1 MRIHAIFLVA
11 SILTV
16 ALFGVAVA
24 KPAGQGAFLME
35 YADTV
40 QQLVSQVENSRLVAL
55 RYAKHFRTDPSS
67 VLTFYRNE
75 LSLFKLPETTSLR
88 VYYLDDSH
96 NIVSEVREFKAGTWV
111 FANKAAVPI
120 LELGTGNPLSSTLLT
135 GELPKKTAEG
145 LKASNPI
152 VTPNEKVAVQ
162 VLEQPPTELPKL
174 ATENANLPAS
184 PASPSATVA
193 SNAGTA
199 TSSATSAG
207 TAGRISSTNW
217 LVPLG
222 VVGAAVA
229 LAGGGGG
236 SSNAIVPPPNGGGGG
251 TEPPPNGGGTNPPVI
266 PEPMSVLTLAAG
278 IATLAAGIYRR
289 KLQN

>member
-16 ALFGVAVA
+16 ALFGTAAA
-24 KPAGQGAFLME
+24 KPAGQGAFLVE

-111 FANKAAVPI
+111 FANKAAAPI

-135 GELPKKTAEG
+135 GELPKKKVEG
-145 LKASNPI
+145 LKASNPNAI
-152 VTPNEKVAVQ
+152 PNDKVAVQ
-162 VLEQPPTELPKL
+162 VLEQQPTELPKL
-174 ATENANLPAS
+174 ATDNANLTAS
-184 PASPSATVA
+184 SPSPSATVA
-193 SNAGTA
+193 SNAGAPTPGA
-199 TSSATSAG
+199 ASTG

-229 LAGGGGG
+229 LSGGGGG
-236 SSNAIVPPPNGGGGG
+236 SSAIVPPPNGGGGG

-266 PEPMSVLTLAAG
+266 PEPMSLLTLAAG
-278 IATLAAGIYRR
+278 VATLAAGIYKR
-289 KLQN
+289 KLQK